1 MIPLLIYYYIISIHL
16 SDSENFANQ
25 KDASG
30 LIKIFFIRAPKKNH
44 DALVEIGKQT
54 DIFFKK
60 HGVSKYGYRLD
71 SIENMMD
78 FVNVSKTISAND
90 DDDVWLE
97 IQFYKDAK
105 HVEEVMNAMEGDKM
119 ANELYKEVMELIT
132 PGPIVF
138 GDFSRLNETS

>member
-1 MIPLLIYYYIISIHL
+1 M

-25 KDASG
+25 KDDGG

-44 DALVEIGKQT
+44 DALVKIGKQT

-60 HGVSKYGYRLD
+60 HGVSKYGYRLN
-71 SIENMMD
+71 SRENMMD
-78 FVNVSKTISAND
+78 FVNVSRTISANDD

-105 HVEEVMNAMEGDKM
+105 HVEEVMKAMEGDKM

-138 GDFSRLNETS
+138 GDFSRLKEIS

>member
-1 MIPLLIYYYIISIHL
+1 MSN
-16 SDSENFANQ
+16 SDNFEYQ
-25 KDASG
+25 KDAGG

-44 DALVEIGKQT
+44 DALVKIGKQT

-60 HGVSKYGYRLD
+60 HGVSKYGYRLN
-71 SIENMMD
+71 SRENMMD
-78 FVNVSKTISAND
+78 FVNVSRTISANND

-105 HVEEVMNAMEGDKM
+105 HVEEVMKAMEGDKM

-138 GDFSRLNETS
+138 GDFSRLKEIS